1 MGKHEFTE
9 DEFEQAHS
17 ELCKREFRDFVEA
30 VNPDYI
36 FNWHHLVLIDALQ
49 RLAERKIRR
58 LIVMM
63 PPRHGKSEL
72 VSRLFPAWLF
82 GRDPNEQVI
91 GASYSFDLASSMNRD
106 CQKIITSEAY
116 KKIFPNTRLADG
128 RDTGS
133 VKTSKRFDIVGHK
146 GYYVSAGVGGG
157 ITGVGCTCGIVD
169 DPVKDAA
176 QADSTVYRNRDWNW
190 YQTTFRT
197 RFEPRAIEAVLMTRW
212 NEDDTVG
219 RILAQGVDEFTEVIS
234 LPAICESG
242 EEEYREIGDALWE
255 DRYPRADLLA
265 MSDPSG
271 TSFIGS
277 RTWNALY
284 QQRPA
289 ADEGNMIKR
298 QWFQRYDIRNFDLTG
313 KRVNFYFDTAYTD
326 QEKNDPTSGIAYV
339 KEGADFY
346 VLECI
351 AKWLDFIGQVEFVK
365 DFCARNG
372 YSRLSLARIEPKATG
387 KSVVQ
392 VMKKQTGLNVIEAIS
407 PKESKPA
414 RVNSI
419 LSVVEGG
426 RVYLPEGMEWV
437 GLFLDE
443 CASFPNAAH
452 DDRVD
457 CLTGMILS
465 ENGQKLQ
472 GSYSAYSS

>member
-1 MGKHEFTE
+1 
-9 DEFEQAHS
+9 
-17 ELCKREFRDFVEA
+17 
-30 VNPDYI
+30 
-36 FNWHHLVLIDALQ
+36 
-49 RLAERKIRR
+49 
-58 LIVMM
+58 
-63 PPRHGKSEL
+63 
-72 VSRLFPAWLF
+72 
-82 GRDPNEQVI
+82 
-91 GASYSFDLASSMNRD
+91 MNRD

-128 RDTGS
+128 RDTGA
-133 VKTSKRFDIVGHK
+133 VKTSKRFDIVGSK

-176 QADSTVYRNRDWNW
+176 QADSTVYRNRDWSW
-190 YQTTFRT
+190 YQTTFKT

-234 LPAICESG
+234 LPAICESAD
-242 EEEYREIGDALWE
+242 EDYREIGDALWE

-265 MSDPSG
+265 MSDPAG
-271 TSFIGS
+271 NAFIGS

-298 QWFQRYDIRNFDLTG
+298 QWFSRYDIRTFDLKG

-326 QEKNDPTSGIAYV
+326 QEKNDPTAAIAYV
-339 KEGADFY
+339 KQGADFY
-346 VLECI
+346 VLECT
-351 AKWLDFIGQVEFVK
+351 AKWLDFIGQIEFVK
-365 DFCARNG
+365 DFCKRNG
-372 YSRLSLARIEPKATG
+372 YTALSLARIEPKATG

-392 VMKKQTGLNVIEAIS
+392 VMKKQTGLNVVEAAP
-407 PKESKPA
+407 PKDSKIA
-414 RVNSI
+414 RVNSKS
-419 LSVVEGG
+419 SVLEAG
-426 RVYLPEGMEWV
+426 RVYLPDGMEWV
-437 GLFLDE
+437 SIFLDE

-457 CLTGMILS
+457 CLIGMLDS
-465 ENGQKLQ
+465 ELNQKVQ